1 MSFRRL
7 PVPGER
13 SGLRFGGGMWCL
25 PGDCGFT
32 MIRRCGAGDDGLNDG
47 IAHTA
52 EEKRGQVTIKAK
64 MK

>member
-1 MSFRRL
+1 M
-7 PVPGER
+7 
-13 SGLRFGGGMWCL
+13 